1 MHHGCHS
8 SISTHSTGEEE
19 ILSIPIPLF
28 FLCPYMIVQYLI
40 KVQDLRHLVYP
51 WYEPINY
58 LTSISCRTNGPV
70 SPAYMNFLL
79 YGPVLP
85 SVILCTTYGPAVPFT
100 LMSLTSV
107 TVSCTTHRPAVY
119 TNFLLYGPVVPFT
132 LSLTY
137 NSQACIALIHI
148 FVIYSVGSHCP
159 QLSCVQL
166 TGLHCPCTMNTSD
179 RLMMPL

>member
-58 LTSISCRTNGPV
+58 LTSISCRTRGPV
-70 SPAYMNFLL
+70 SPVYMNFLL

-107 TVSCTTHRPAVY
+107 TVSCMTCGPALPAAY
-119 TNFLLYGPVVPFT
+119 TNFLLHRPML
-132 LSLTY
+132 LSCLAY
-137 NSQACIALIHI
+137 NSWACIAL
-148 FVIYSVGSHCP
+148 VP
-159 QLSCVQL
+159 
-166 TGLHCPCTMNTSD
+166 
-179 RLMMPL
+179 